1 MTSSNHTHSR
11 ALQQDAKAWAAFT
24 GCNYTAALRQMND
37 PRAQG
42 YLGERMSARQLITTL
57 KDHILIGD
65 DGDEHVL
72 GEWGFY
78 ADDPFQF
85 NQKTD
90 YVELALTADM
100 LRMFTPLAES
110 AAPEVGSYSLKHTV
124 ENFLRPHF
132 SYITNGRLIWAAAAL
147 GLPIAE
153 YDQDGGPNLLV
164 GIPEREHDYVRRMVR
179 TGQNQPQGHHHRPPG
194 YKHLREALRRLA
206 AGEPVGERWV
216 RSAPKVESAP
226 FHDWL
231 VLQAHRDDPVGDV
244 ARDYAASVRDSDHRI
259 AHTGEELM
267 QIFEET
273 GYSLPAYRAAEDAV
287 AEWNRLTSASDPKQT
302 TSVTPDGNAAAEE
315 AAAGET
321 AAGGTASQPA
331 TGIRTERIN
340 TSNWET
346 PGYGAG
352 AGYVQ
357 RFEFLCPCGA
367 GKVVEEHDRTPGFRD
382 SDVWIECDKC
392 RPEWRAV
399 FGNTVSD
406 WILEPVTPLAEH
418 GSTSS

>member
-1 MTSSNHTHSR
+1 MHSPEQKIEMTSSNHTHSR

-42 YLGERMSARQLITTL
+42 FLGERMSARQLITTL

-110 AAPEVGSYSLKHTV
+110 ATPEVGSYSLKHTV

-153 YDQDGGPNLLV
+153 YDRDGGPNLLV

-194 YKHLREALRRLA
+194 YKHLHEALQRCA

-244 ARDYAASVRDSDHRI
+244 ARDYAAGVRDSDHRI
-259 AHTGEELM
+259 ARTAEELM

-273 GYSLPAYRAAEDAV
+273 GYSLDAYRAAEEAV
-287 AEWNRLTSASDPKQT
+287 SEWNK
-302 TSVTPDGNAAAEE
+302 VTIAAA
-315 AAAGET
+315 
-321 AAGGTASQPA
+321 PL
-331 TGIRTERIN
+331 RTQQISSSSADTE
-340 TSNWET
+340 
-346 PGYGAG
+346 GYGAG
-352 AGYVQ
+352 AGTMQ
-357 RFEFLCPCGA
+357 RLEFFCPCGE
-367 GKVVEEHDRTPGFRD
+367 GKVVEEHDNTPGFREH
-382 SDVWIECDKC
+382 DVWIECDKC
-392 RPEWRAV
+392 RAEWR
-399 FGNTVSD
+399 FLSD
-406 WILEPVTPLAEH
+406 RSVRDWALEPITQLPEH
-418 GSTSS
+418 DSTK

>member
-1 MTSSNHTHSR
+1 MSLDNHTNNR

-24 GCNYTAALRQMND
+24 GCNYTAALRQMKD

-110 AAPEVGSYSLKHTV
+110 ATPEVGSYSLKHTV

-153 YDQDGGPNLLV
+153 YESDGGPNLLV
-164 GIPEREHDYVRRMVR
+164 GIPEREHDYVRRVVR
-179 TGQNQPQGHHHRPPG
+179 SGQNQPQGHHHRPPG
-194 YKHLREALRRLA
+194 YKHLHEALQRLDS
-206 AGEPVGERWV
+206 GEPVGERWV
-216 RSAPKVESAP
+216 RSSPKVESAP

-231 VLQAHRDDPVGDV
+231 VLQADRDDPIGDISK
-244 ARDYAASVRDSDHRI
+244 DYAAGVRDSDHRI
-259 AHTGEELM
+259 ARTPDELM
-267 QIFEET
+267 EILEET
-273 GYSLPAYRAAEDAV
+273 GYSYDAYRAAEEAV
-287 AEWNRLTSASDPKQT
+287 AEWNKVISPPTPLRTQQISSSSAD
-302 TSVTPDGNAAAEE
+302 
-315 AAAGET
+315 
-321 AAGGTASQPA
+321 
-331 TGIRTERIN
+331 TE
-340 TSNWET
+340 
-346 PGYGAG
+346 GYGAG
-352 AGYVQ
+352 SGTMERY
-357 RFEFLCPCGA
+357 EFFCPCGD
-367 GKVVEEHDRTPGFRD
+367 GKVVEEHDNAPGFREH
-382 SDVWIECDKC
+382 DVWIECDKC
-392 RPEWRAV
+392 RTEWR
-399 FGNTVSD
+399 FLSD
-406 WILEPVTPLAEH
+406 RSVRDWALEPVPQLPEQDSAN
-418 GSTSS
+418 

>member
-11 ALQQDAKAWAAFT
+11 ALQQDAKAWAVFT

-37 PRAQG
+37 PLAQG
-42 YLGERMSARQLITTL
+42 FLGERMSARQLIMTL
-57 KDHILIGD
+57 KDHVLIGD
-65 DGDEHVL
+65 AGDGHVL

-110 AAPEVGSYSLKHTV
+110 ATPEVGSYSLKHTV

-153 YDQDGGPNLLV
+153 NDRDSGPNLLI

-179 TGQNQPQGHHHRPPG
+179 TPQNQPQGHHHRPPG
-194 YKHLREALRRLA
+194 YKHLHEALQRCA
-206 AGEPVGERWV
+206 AGEPVGDRWV
-216 RSAPKVESAP
+216 WSVPKVESAP

-231 VLQAHRDDPVGDV
+231 VLQDNRDDPLGDLS
-244 ARDYAASVRDSDHRI
+244 RDYAAGVRDSDHRI
-259 AHTGEELM
+259 ARTAEELM
-267 QIFEET
+267 HIFEET
-273 GYSLPAYRAAEDAV
+273 GYSLNAYRAAEEAV
-287 AEWNRLTSASDPKQT
+287 AEWNRLTSNSDQKQT
-302 TSVTPDGNAAAEE
+302 VTAPAEDATAKE
-315 AAAGET
+315 VAAGDT
-321 AAGGTASQPA
+321 VSQPA
-331 TGIRTERIN
+331 PGIRTERIS

-357 RFEFLCPCGA
+357 RYEFLCPCGD
-367 GKVVEEHDRTPGFRD
+367 GKVVEEHDRTPGFREN
-382 SDVWIECDKC
+382 DVWIECDKC
-392 RPEWRAV
+392 RPKWRFV
-399 FGNTVSD
+399 IDKSVSD
-406 WILEPVTPLAEH
+406 WVLEPVTPFAEH
-418 GSTSS
+418 DSAS

>member
-1 MTSSNHTHSR
+1 MSLDNHTNNR

-24 GCNYTAALRQMND
+24 GCNYTAALRQMKD

-110 AAPEVGSYSLKHTV
+110 ATPEVGSYSLKHTV

-132 SYITNGRLIWAAAAL
+132 SDITNGRVIWAAAAL

-153 YDQDGGPNLLV
+153 YDRDGGPNLLV

-179 TGQNQPQGHHHRPPG
+179 IGQNQPQGHHHRPPG
-194 YKHLREALRRLA
+194 YKHLHEALQRCA
-206 AGEPVGERWV
+206 AGEPVGDRWI

-231 VLQAHRDDPVGDV
+231 VLQAERDDPIGDISK
-244 ARDYAASVRDSDHRI
+244 DYAAGVRDSDHRI
-259 AHTGEELM
+259 ARTPEELLE
-267 QIFEET
+267 ILEET
-273 GYSLPAYRAAEDAV
+273 RYSYDAYRAAEEAG
-287 AEWNRLTSASDPKQT
+287 AEWTRLTSRPAPVQKAT
-302 TSVTPDGNAAAEE
+302 TPVEGATSGDTDAR
-315 AAAGET
+315 AAGL
-321 AAGGTASQPA
+321 
-331 TGIRTERIN
+331 RTERI
-340 TSNWET
+340 SASSGET
-346 PGYGAG
+346 QGFGAG
-352 AGYVQ
+352 PGTMERY
-357 RFEFLCPCGA
+357 EFFCPCGD
-367 GKVVEEHDRTPGFRD
+367 GKIVEEHDNTPGFRD
-382 SDVWIECDKC
+382 HDRWIECDKC
-392 RPEWRAV
+392 RAEWRFISGRSV
-399 FGNTVSD
+399 RD
-406 WILEPVTPLAEH
+406 WALEPVPQLPEQDIA
-418 GSTSS
+418 S

>member
-1 MTSSNHTHSR
+1 MHSPEQKIEMTSSNHTHSR

-57 KDHILIGD
+57 KDHILIGN

-78 ADDPFQF
+78 SDDPFQF

-132 SYITNGRLIWAAAAL
+132 SYITNGQLIWAAAAL

-231 VLQAHRDDPVGDV
+231 VLQADRDDPIGDISK
-244 ARDYAASVRDSDHRI
+244 DYAAGVRDSDHRI
-259 AHTGEELM
+259 ARTPDELM
-267 QIFEET
+267 AIMDEIGGSIHFH
-273 GYSLPAYRAAEDAV
+273 RAAEEAV
-287 AEWNRLTSASDPKQT
+287 AEWNKVTSA
-302 TSVTPDGNAAAEE
+302 
-315 AAAGET
+315 
-321 AAGGTASQPA
+321 PA
-331 TGIRTERIN
+331 PLRTQRISSSSAD
-340 TSNWET
+340 TE
-346 PGYGAG
+346 GYGAG
-352 AGYVQ
+352 AGTMQ
-357 RFEFLCPCGA
+357 RLEFLCPCGN
-367 GKVVEEHDRTPGFRD
+367 GKVVEEHDNTPGFREH
-382 SDVWIECDKC
+382 DVWIECDKC
-392 RPEWRAV
+392 RAEWR
-399 FGNTVSD
+399 FLSD
-406 WILEPVTPLAEH
+406 RSVRDWALEPITQIPAQD
-418 GSTSS
+418 STN